1 MALPPRVREVAAFL
15 VVGGLSAAIDAGVF
29 LLLTTL
35 GMHPVLASSIGFL
48 SAFVVNF
55 GGNRR
60 LVFRARS
67 APGQLWR
74 YVALVILNLGL
85 SAGIV
90 ALGIAMGLHPTVAKG
105 VSLVLIA
112 AFNFVAMR
120 QWVFR
125 DRSAADR
132 SPTQAGSG
140 EPTTGSAPA
149 QD

>member
-1 MALPPRVREVAAFL
+1 MALPPRVRELAAFL

-29 LLLTTL
+29 LLLSWL
-35 GMHPVLASSIGFL
+35 GLHPVLASSIGFL
-48 SAFVVNF
+48 SAFAVNF

-60 LVFRARS
+60 VVFRARS

-74 YVALVILNLGL
+74 YIALVVLNLGL

-90 ALGIAMGLHPTVAKG
+90 ALGIAVGLHPTIAKG

-125 DRSAADR
+125 DRGGRDR
-132 SPTQAGSG
+132 SPNPPDSG
-140 EPTTGSAPA
+140 EPSTAPA
-149 QD
+149 PAAD